1 MNSLQSTVGLLTLL
15 GDATRVRLLS
25 LLAREELT
33 VAELTQITELSQSR
47 VSTHLGRLRDG
58 GFLRDRQVGASRFYA
73 LNEGAIPENAG
84 SIWQLVSQNVNDA
97 VLIGDRRRCEQLL
110 SAREGAFWPDTIAGD
125 LDRHYS
131 PGRTWEATAR
141 GLLGFVQLGDVVD
154 IGSGDG
160 AMAQLLSPRAKSFA
174 CVDVSERMIAAAKK
188 RLNGQSNVRFDVA
201 DMHELPFDSDSF
213 DQALLFNSLT
223 YSTQPRAAL
232 VEAARVLRP
241 GGKLVAITLHSH
253 HHRDVTRAYSH
264 QNEGFSP
271 DALREL
277 LEAAPLEVDSC
288 ELTSRERRKPY
299 FEVVTAFASKPTKPT
314 DTERP

>member
-1 MNSLQSTVGLLTLL
+1 MDSLQSTVGLLTLL

-73 LNEGAIPENAG
+73 LNEGAMPTSAG
-84 SIWQLVSQNVNDA
+84 NVWQLVSENVSDA
-97 VLIGDRRRCEQLL
+97 VLQGDRRRCEQLL
-110 SAREGAFWPDTIAGD
+110 SSREGTFWPDTIAGD

-174 CVDVSERMIAAAKK
+174 CVDVSARMITAAKK
-188 RLNGQSNVRFDVA
+188 RLTKQSDVSFSVA
-201 DMHELPFDSDSF
+201 DMHELPFDDASF

-223 YSTQPRAAL
+223 YSAQPRAAL
-232 VEAARVLRP
+232 AEAARVLRP

-253 HHRDVTRAYSH
+253 HHRDITRAYSH
-264 QNEGFSP
+264 QNQGFSAP
-271 DALREL
+271 DLRKH
-277 LEAAPLEVDSC
+277 LEAAHLTVDSC
-288 ELTSRERRKPY
+288 DLTSRERRKPY
-299 FEVVTAFASKPTKPT
+299 FEVVTAFATKSSSPSV
-314 DTERP
+314 